1 VTPKHASAS
10 GRARRRG
17 AVVGPSL
24 VAGVGLALSLPPI
37 GLWPIAFFAAA
48 LLWWRIGGLRLRT
61 RLLAGFMAG
70 LGLFLV
76 GLWWTFSFTGL
87 GAIVLIIVEA
97 LAPAVAC
104 AITPPRRGRAVGLAG
119 AMVLFEAVRASWPF
133 GGLPIGGVA
142 LGQAAGPIAGAARLG
157 GPLLVVGLV
166 WLGGAGLGLLV
177 TAVAGAMANRSAEG
191 REPAGWQDL
200 AEHAAAV
207 AGRETM
213 APGGVVTM
221 RPWPVRG
228 PVTAGLV
235 CVAVVVAVAGWAAV
249 APDGGPALSTIRVA
263 AVQGG
268 GVRGLRKAQVN
279 TTTVFDAQLAATA
292 EIPAHDRGRPPT
304 LVLWPEDVVSL
315 DGQLTSSPVNNQL
328 GALASTLRATLVVGV
343 TETMSATTF
352 RNEAVAYSPSGRLVA
367 RFEKVHRV
375 PFGEYVPYRGFFSH
389 IANLSA
395 VPQDAIPGHGDGVL
409 HTPAGALG
417 TMISY
422 EVFYA
427 GRGWVAT
434 RAGARLLI
442 VPTNTASY
450 STSQVPSQEEAADC
464 LQAIDEGRD
473 LVQAATT
480 GYSTL
485 VNNRGDVLAH
495 TTLGQRQVLVVDAAT
510 RSGRTIYERVGDLAA
525 LVLAALA
532 VIGAWIA
539 QVTKVEVNEV
549 AREERRAR
557 AARALPRVSSPT

>member
-1 VTPKHASAS
+1 MTPKGALS
-10 GRARRRG
+10 RIRRRG
-17 AVVGPSL
+17 AVVVPSL
-24 VAGVGLALSLPPI
+24 VAGAGLALSLPPI
-37 GLWPIAFFAAA
+37 GLWPAAFLAAA
-48 LLWWRIGGLRLRT
+48 LLWWRLGGLRMRT
-61 RLLAGFMAG
+61 RFLAGFMAG

-87 GAIVLIIVEA
+87 GAIVLILVEA

-104 AITPPRRGRAVGLAG
+104 AITPSRRGRAVGLAG
-119 AMVLFEAVRASWPF
+119 AMVLFEAVRNTWPF

-142 LGQAAGPIAGAARLG
+142 LGQAAGPIGGAARLG

-166 WLGGAGLGLLV
+166 WLGGAGLGLLI
-177 TAVAGAMANRSAEG
+177 TAVGGAVINRNAEG
-191 REPAGWQDL
+191 REPAGWRAL
-200 AEHAAAV
+200 AEHAAALS
-207 AGRETM
+207 GRETM
-213 APGGVVTM
+213 APGGVVTT

-228 PVTAGLV
+228 PAVSGIL
-235 CVAVVVAVAGWAAV
+235 CVAVVVAVAGWAAA
-249 APDGGPALSTIRVA
+249 APDGGPATSTIRVA

-279 TTTVFDAQLAATA
+279 TTTVFNAQLAATA
-292 EIPAHDRGRPPT
+292 EIPTHDGGRPPT

-315 DGQLTSSPVNNQL
+315 DEQLTLSPVNAQL

-375 PFGEYVPYRGFFSH
+375 PFGEYVPYRGLFSR

-409 HTPAGALG
+409 HTPIGPLG

-450 STSQVPSQEEAADC
+450 STSQVPSQEQAADR

-480 GYSTL
+480 GYSDL
-485 VNNRGDVLAH
+485 VNNRGDVLEH
-495 TTLGQRQVLVVDAAT
+495 TTLGQRQVLVVDASL

-525 LVLAALA
+525 LVLAGVA
-532 VIGAWIA
+532 VLGGWMA
-539 QVTKVEVNEV
+539 QFTKVEVNE
-549 AREERRAR
+549 AAQEERRAR
-557 AARALPRVSSPT
+557 AARALPRVTSPT